1 LPLLGKGG
9 MIGFAMEVM
18 QGATDE
24 NSRGLVRVVVDD
36 REIRSQVIESLKLQ
50 PHVQLE
56 VRRLSVGDYEVG
68 TEWVFERKT
77 IHDFAASLADG
88 RLFRQVARLAR
99 CPNGAALILEGPD
112 QVRAE
117 TGISPEAWQ
126 GTLIS
131 IGLVFRL
138 PVIRSADPE
147 ETARLL
153 IYAANQV
160 GRRRDVVFVP
170 AGRRAR
176 TLERQRIRMLAALP
190 RIGPHRAR
198 ILLNHFG
205 SIAAVVQAARE
216 ELMEVRGIGEQ
227 IAREIREFVAGDG
240 VSSPDPTAT
249 SQMQNGGQE

>member
-1 LPLLGKGG
+1 
-9 MIGFAMEVM
+9 MHT
-18 QGATDE
+18 ATDE
-24 NSRGLVRVVVDD
+24 NSRGLARIVVDD
-36 REIRSQVIESLKLQ
+36 RESRSQVIERLKLQ

-88 RLFRQVARLAR
+88 RLFHQVARLAR
-99 CPNGAALILEGPD
+99 CPNGSALILEGPD

-126 GTLIS
+126 GTIIS
-131 IGLVFRL
+131 IGLAFRL

-153 IYAANQV
+153 TYAANQV
-160 GRRRDVVFVP
+160 GRRRDAVFVT

-176 TLERQRIRMLAALP
+176 ALERQRIRMLTALP

-198 ILLNHFG
+198 LLLNHFG

-216 ELMEVRGIGEQ
+216 ELTEVRGIGEQ
-227 IAREIREFVAGDG
+227 IALEIRAFVAGDR
-240 VSSPDPTAT
+240 VSSSGPETTPH
-249 SQMQNGGQE
+249 MQNDGHE

>member
-1 LPLLGKGG
+1 LGKGG
-9 MIGFAMEVM
+9 IIGFAMEVM

-24 NSRGLVRVVVDD
+24 NSRGLVRIVVDD

>member
-1 LPLLGKGG
+1 
-9 MIGFAMEVM
+9 MEVM
-18 QGATDE
+18 HTATDV
-24 NSRGLVRVVVDD
+24 NNRSLVRIAVDD
-36 REIRSQVIESLKLQ
+36 RESRSQVIESLRLQ
-50 PHVQLE
+50 PYVQLE

-88 RLFRQVARLAR
+88 RLFHQVSRLAR
-99 CPNGAALILEGPD
+99 CPNGSALILEGPD
-112 QVRAE
+112 QARAE

-131 IGLVFRL
+131 IGLAFRL

-160 GRRRDVVFVP
+160 GRRRDAVFVT

-176 TLERQRIRMLAALP
+176 TLERQRIRMLTALP
-190 RIGPHRAR
+190 QIGPHRAR
-198 ILLNHFG
+198 LLLNHFG
-205 SIAAVVQAARE
+205 SVAAVVQAARE
-216 ELMEVRGIGEQ
+216 ELMEVRGIGEH
-227 IAREIREFVAGDG
+227 IAREIRAFVAGDG
-240 VSSPDPTAT
+240 VLSSDSAT
-249 SQMQNGGQE
+249 TPQMQQDGPE